1 MLVGSSPC
9 KLETVNTSVNV
20 RGKWLRSLLALVLGV
35 AATMIGV
42 SGSYAA
48 TNGNVSI
55 GAGDAGKGAQYFTL
69 HLSPG
74 GSFTGYVIVGN
85 VSPVPATLDIYSV
98 NAATGTTSGI
108 VYLNQNSPERT
119 VANWVVP
126 AVSSVYLQPNKS
138 TKVYFTVKVPLNA
151 TPGDHLA
158 GVVVQ
163 NAKPV
168 TTTSHNFGVV
178 TVDRGAVGVLIVV
191 PGPAAFKLA
200 ITGAAIVPT
209 SATGTASVQID
220 LNDVGN
226 LYANPTLSVTLSGPN
241 GYHQT
246 VPVLPCIPAK
256 EYCGQ
261 LGTILPD
268 NPIPF
273 DFPWP
278 AALQPG
284 QYTIS
289 ITGSSQQYP
298 SQVVHFVTRFDL
310 KTALVQTIPNAPR
323 PPVVSHLIIPAWLLL
338 LVVVLVFLL
347 LLTAYFLG
355 YELPRRRRKRE
366 TGIENDPKKRAA
378 AKERLSRL

>member
-1 MLVGSSPC
+1 MLLLVVLATVAGAASSF
-9 KLETVNTSVNV
+9 
-20 RGKWLRSLLALVLGV
+20 
-35 AATMIGV
+35 AA
-42 SGSYAA
+42 S
-48 TNGNVSI
+48 NGNVSI
-55 GAGDAGKGAQYFTL
+55 GVVDVPNGAQYFTL
-69 HLSPG
+69 HLAPG
-74 GSFTGYVIVGN
+74 GTFTGYVSVGN
-85 VSPVPATLDIYSV
+85 TSPAPATVDVYSV
-98 NAATGTTSGI
+98 NAATGITSGT

-126 AVSSVYLQPNKS
+126 AVSSVFLQANQYV
-138 TKVYFTVKVPLNA
+138 KVAFTVKVPLNA

-158 GVVVQ
+158 GIVVQ
-163 NAKPV
+163 NSKPV
-168 TTTSHNFGVV
+168 VTTNHNFGVI
-178 TVDRGAVGVLIVV
+178 TVARAAVGVLIVV

-209 SATGTASVQID
+209 SATGTASVQVD

-226 LYANPTLSVTLSGPN
+226 LYGDPTLSITLSGPN

-261 LGTILPD
+261 LSTILPD

-278 AALQPG
+278 AALEPG
-284 QYTIS
+284 EYTIS
-289 ITGSSQQYP
+289 ITGTSLQNP
-298 SQVVHFVTRFDL
+298 SQVVHFVTQFDL

-323 PPVVSHLIIPAWLLL
+323 PPVVSHLIIPTWLI
-338 LVVVLVFLL
+338 VLVAVLVLLL
-347 LLTAYFLG
+347 LLTAFFFG

-366 TGIENDPKKRAA
+366 TGVEDDPRKRAA